1 MRIAIIPARGG
12 SKRIKNK
19 NIVDFFG
26 QPIIYY
32 SLRAARDSKLFDKIH
47 VSTDS
52 EEISKTVEALG
63 FPVEFLRTPSL
74 ADDRTALVP
83 VLKWVLE
90 QYRERGFR
98 FAEIALILPCAPL
111 IEAEDLVEAY
121 KLFAQRTPRRPLL
134 PVARFP
140 VPIEWAFTRSQ
151 DSALRPVIPGAAARR
166 SQDFEKKF
174 YDTGTFVFY
183 GEDHIVGETPVA
195 DSDYVSCILPAT
207 KAVDIDDEED
217 LELARALYRG
227 REDPVL
233 R

>member
-1 MRIAIIPARGG
+1 
-12 SKRIKNK
+12 
-19 NIVDFFG
+19 
-26 QPIIYY
+26 
-32 SLRAARDSKLFDKIH
+32 
-47 VSTDS
+47 
-52 EEISKTVEALG
+52 
-63 FPVEFLRTPSL
+63 
-74 ADDRTALVP
+74 
-83 VLKWVLE
+83 
-90 QYRERGFR
+90 
-98 FAEIALILPCAPL
+98 
-111 IEAEDLVEAY
+111 
-121 KLFAQRTPRRPLL
+121 L